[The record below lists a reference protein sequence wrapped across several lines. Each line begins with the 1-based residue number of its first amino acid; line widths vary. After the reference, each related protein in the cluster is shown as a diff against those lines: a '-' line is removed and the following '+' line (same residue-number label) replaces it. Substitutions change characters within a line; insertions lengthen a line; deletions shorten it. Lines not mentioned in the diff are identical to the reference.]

1 MFLEDWKI
9 KVSVLWLFKEVA
21 MLASGVL
28 MIMAPGAI
36 EMIQSGEIWMGI
48 DPTAMLLLEAII
60 FLVPLVMAFLT
71 LILKDST
78 NRWTNIVV
86 GVVFAGLELFGLTDP
101 MAQTAYVVLMSLSSF
116 VALILIVWFAWKS
129 KEKA

>member
-1 MFLEDWKI
+1 MEDWKI

-101 MAQTAYVVLMSLSSF
+101 MAQTAYVVLMSLASF
-116 VALILIVWFAWKS
+116 VVLVLIVWYAWKS